1 MDVDTEA
8 HGAHYLR
15 PAGPTHT
22 PPAVICLDSESWQRD
37 EGSSEIH
44 QLRCW
49 DAAITWRR
57 DRRRAGETRWSAGS
71 SAGELADL
79 IDAWASYGETTWL
92 YAHNVAFDV
101 ATTNLAALLTAR
113 GWVLSSRHGLSAD
126 GMWCV
131 LHKGRRETRRSD
143 RSNESGTPA
152 TRVRWSHTLTI
163 ADSASIWPDRLE
175 ALAAV
180 TGIDK
185 PPLPDEDGTAEAWA
199 ARCRADV
206 AILRQ
211 AVLDLMDWWDETDC
225 GPWSVTG
232 AGLGWQTYRR
242 NLGLRQ
248 LVIDHDPAL
257 IEWERQAVYGGRRD
271 VFRYG
276 QLQPGRWAEADYSS
290 AHLTIA
296 AECPLPARAACRVTE
311 AHRQAALKGKVPTGM
326 LAEVTITTDVPRWP
340 VRACGRVF
348 YPVGTFKTVLA
359 APDIQAAA
367 DAGALVAV
375 HEGWLYTMTGHLRPW
390 ARRCRE
396 WEALPPAGRTGVV
409 ALAAKLWKRSVI
421 GKFAQKGWRT
431 EKWSGPPSEGWS
443 VEPCSDFWKGTRG
456 VVTGLCGTYW
466 LSWADQR
473 GEHERP
479 AVLAFVEA
487 HVRSRLGK
495 VISGPYGSAIAQCDT
510 DGVMVA
516 LHELAQLTGR
526 RGRKWRRGQLV
537 PLDADDVIEAWNEVS
552 HPLAMRFKQH
562 YRRVEVIG
570 PQHVVL
576 DGRPRMAGVP
586 RSAWQAGEGQW
597 VARLWP
603 GITWQAAHGPPGT
616 YTRPV
621 QPFKVAGPYTAGWVL
636 LDGSVR
642 PAELALDPD
651 GSNRMLAW
659 PETRHAAAGDR
670 LWPVQAAWSAD
681 YLEVP
686 RDNNDREARGG
697 SEQGPGEVGPPGV
710 APASQGVPQVRPAV
724 QGPLP
729 VLR

>member
-1 MDVDTEA
+1 MDLDEIDTEA
-8 HGAHYLR
+8 AGAHYLR

-22 PPAVICLDSESWQRD
+22 PPAVIILDSESWQHD
-37 EGSSEIH
+37 EAGAEIH

-49 DAAITWRR
+49 DASVTWRR
-57 DRRRAGETRWSAGS
+57 DRRRAGEIREAAGDDP
-71 SAGELADL
+71 GQLADT

-113 GWVLSSRHGLSAD
+113 GWVLSSRHGLSSD

-131 LHKGRRETRRSD
+131 LHKGRRETTRSD
-143 RSNESGTPA
+143 RVERNGSPA

-175 ALAAV
+175 ALAAF
-180 TGIDK
+180 TEFTK
-185 PPLPDEDGTAEAWA
+185 PPLPRSDDTAAQWA
-199 ARCRADV
+199 ARCHADV
-206 AILRQ
+206 QILRE
-211 AVLDLMDWWDETDC
+211 AVLALMDWWDEA
-225 GPWSVTG
+225 GLGKWSVTG
-232 AGLGWQTYRR
+232 AGLGWQTYRS

-248 LVIDHDPAL
+248 MVIDHDPAL
-257 IEWERQAVYGGRRD
+257 IAWERQAVYGGRRD

-276 QLQPGRWAEADYSS
+276 QLDPGRWAEADYTT

-296 AECPLPARAACRVTE
+296 ASCPLPARAACRVTT
-311 AHRQAALKGKVPTGM
+311 AHRRLALAGKVPAGM
-326 LAEVTITTDVPRWP
+326 LAEVTIRTDTPRWP

-348 YPVGTFKTVLA
+348 YPVGTFKTTLA

-367 DAGALVAV
+367 DAGALVEV
-375 HEGWLYTMTGHLRPW
+375 HDGWLYTMTGHLRPW

-396 WEALPPAGRTGVV
+396 WIDQPKEGRSGIV
-409 ALAAKLWKRSVI
+409 AAAAKLWSRSVI

-431 EKWSGPPSEGWS
+431 EAWAGPPCDGWT

-487 HVRSRLGK
+487 HVRSRLGR
-495 VISGPYGSAIAQCDT
+495 VLAGPYSPAVVQCDT
-510 DGVMVA
+510 DGCMVA
-516 LHELAQLTGR
+516 LHELAQLAAR
-526 RGRKWRRGQLV
+526 RGRKWQRGRLV
-537 PLDADDVIEAWNEVS
+537 PLDARDVLDTWNEAS
-552 HPLAMRFKQH
+552 WPLVMRFKDS

-586 RSAWQAGEGQW
+586 RSAWRAGDGRW

-621 QPFKVAGPYTAGWVL
+621 QPFRVAGPYAAGWVL
-636 LDGSVR
+636 ADGTVR
-642 PAELALDPD
+642 PAEITLDDTGANHLLP
-651 GSNRMLAW
+651 W
-659 PETRHAAAGDR
+659 PLTRHAAAGDR
-670 LWPVQAAWSAD
+670 LGPLQAAWSEQIR
-681 YLEVP
+681 EVDCGNP
-686 RDNNDREARGG
+686 DRA
-697 SEQGPGEVGPPGV
+697 
-710 APASQGVPQVRPAV
+710 
-724 QGPLP
+724 
-729 VLR
+729 